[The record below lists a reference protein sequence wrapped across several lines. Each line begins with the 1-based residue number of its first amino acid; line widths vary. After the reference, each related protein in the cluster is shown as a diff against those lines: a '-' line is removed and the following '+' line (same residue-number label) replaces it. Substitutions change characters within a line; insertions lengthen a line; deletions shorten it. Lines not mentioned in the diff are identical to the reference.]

1 MKVAQEMLTVFLDS
15 GAREVFIVVAGLRVT
30 LTQDETATL
39 TETLFNGL
47 ERLAPKSAAHP
58 QATEIITIGSLCGD
72 VGREDP
78 NAISRDDPQIWP
90 APAMT
95 GQDADGHD
103 RMRALIKA
111 RIRDKGLAIWEEN
124 RS

>member
-15 GAREVFIVVAGLRVT
+15 DAREVFIVLAGLRVT

-39 TETLFNGL
+39 TETLCNGL
-47 ERLAPKSAAHP
+47 ERLAPKSAAYP
-58 QATEIITIGSLCGD
+58 EANEVITIGSLCGH

-78 NAISRDDPQIWP
+78 NATSRDDPQIWP
-90 APAMT
+90 APAT
-95 GQDADGHD
+95 IDQDADGHD
-103 RMRALIKA
+103 RMRALIKT
-111 RIRDKGLAIWEEN
+111 RIRDKGLAILQEQ

>member
-15 GAREVFIVVAGLRVT
+15 DAREVFIVVAGLRVT
-30 LTQDETATL
+30 LTQDETAIL

-47 ERLAPKSAAHP
+47 ERLAPNSAAHP

-78 NAISRDDPQIWP
+78 NAISRD
-90 APAMT
+90 
-95 GQDADGHD
+95 ADGHD

-111 RIRDKGLAIWEEN
+111 RIRDKGLAIWEEQ